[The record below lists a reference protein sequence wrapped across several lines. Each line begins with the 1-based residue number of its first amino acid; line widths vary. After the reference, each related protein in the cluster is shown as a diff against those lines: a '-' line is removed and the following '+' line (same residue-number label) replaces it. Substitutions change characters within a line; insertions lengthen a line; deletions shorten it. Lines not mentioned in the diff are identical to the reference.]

1 MQTSAY
7 ARISNFLSGTVFLL
21 GAFST
26 FSIMAGDA
34 LGRVN
39 LLYLLLL
46 FVAWPVCAML
56 LLFVSP
62 LLKQRASLTLQL
74 INLPLWPPGWQQRLL
89 QRKHQD
95 DWSLQ
100 VFCLAQKL
108 ALSFSLA
115 CGLALIFSLLFSD
128 INFVWRSTLLSA
140 GQIFPVLQSI
150 ALPWWFIE
158 AAQPVQSLLEQTQ
171 DSRLIAPAE
180 DTPYGAWWPFLLMA
194 QLCYGVL
201 PRLLSLGWG
210 RYRLQR
216 LNTQI
221 QSRTDKAPDSLKNP
235 PPQTPQLTPVTTPA
249 LPLPAYTLL
258 YWNALPSG
266 LQSSLY
272 KVLGTPRHTFQ
283 GGASGSPEAEQK
295 ALTTDWPLVIVTA
308 AWEPPM
314 GELADL
320 LETGKGYLLPLDWN
334 SETNRW
340 IAVSDHYLD
349 EWRRFCKPLPQWQ
362 LIQTEGLL

>member
-1 MQTSAY
+1 
-7 ARISNFLSGTVFLL
+7 
-21 GAFST
+21 
-26 FSIMAGDA
+26 MAGDA

-56 LLFVSP
+56 LLLLSP

-100 VFCLAQKL
+100 VFYLAQKL

-115 CGLALIFSLLFSD
+115 CSLALIFSLLFSD

-140 GQIFPVLQSI
+140 GQIFPVLKSI
-150 ALPWWFIE
+150 ALPWWFLE
-158 AAQPVQSLLEQTQ
+158 AAQPLQSLLEQTR

-180 DTPYGAWWPFLLMA
+180 DTAYGAWWPFLLMA

-201 PRLLSLGWG
+201 PRMISLGWA
-210 RYRLQR
+210 RYRLQH
-216 LNTQI
+216 LKTQR
-221 QSRTDKAPDSLKNP
+221 QAQVDEAPASLKNP
-235 PPQTPQLTPVTTPA
+235 PPQTPELTPVTTPE
-249 LPLPAYTLL
+249 LPLPAYNLL
-258 YWNALPSG
+258 YWNALPSA
-266 LQSSLY
+266 LQTSLY
-272 KVLGTPRHTFQ
+272 EVLGTPAQSFQ
-283 GGASGSPEAEQK
+283 GGASGSPEAEQQ
-295 ALTTDWPLVIVTA
+295 ALSSSLPVVVITA

-320 LETGKGYLLPLDWN
+320 LENGRGYLLPLDWN
-334 SETNRW
+334 SEAASW
-340 IAVSDHYLD
+340 LPVSDHYLD
-349 EWRRFCKPLPQWQ
+349 EWRRFCKPLSRWQ
-362 LIQTEGLL
+362 LIRTENLL